1 MLNYLWLA
9 LVLLEVPIGDW
20 RAPTAE
26 IFPSPAGEFILY
38 RPTFHK

>member
-1 MLNYLWLA
+1 MFTYIWLP
-9 LVLLEVPIGDW
+9 LVLLAVQVGGW
-20 RAPTAE
+20 RAPSAE